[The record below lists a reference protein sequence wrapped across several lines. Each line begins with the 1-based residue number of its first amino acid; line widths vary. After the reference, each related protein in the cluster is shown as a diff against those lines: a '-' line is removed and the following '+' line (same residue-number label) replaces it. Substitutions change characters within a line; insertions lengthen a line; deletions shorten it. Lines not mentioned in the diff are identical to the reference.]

1 MLKFHSLGDGNC
13 LYNTEVVSIMRNFQE
28 GNLDKLFSIKD
39 FRQNIGKLLK
49 KIIEQEVD
57 VKISAIVKNALGK
70 RVTNKSVPRALKVLL
85 EALTT
90 EGQCDWLAL
99 QLIMA
104 PACRAVVIDYLDAV
118 KRITREQ
125 KGVQHE
131 VKKELSQALNQTLE
145 IAMSTSEEETA
156 LELTAHFVGMK
167 AIATKIKA
175 IRSDKTLISFEDK
188 QNALEKWFF
197 EETAEGLQLY
207 LHAPEGISKSGIEAG
222 TLELKVLTHLF
233 YHKVIFYS
241 PGFIDDKNSTT
252 IYAFENEE
260 NAKQIRLMTFKIEKL
275 PDHWNIYF
283 DESPSN
289 KKLIE
294 KYEAQRKKHVEDNYT
309 KQLEANKALIIAE
322 YGSLRRH
329 HKQVYGFCTCEEY
342 FELMG
347 ITKEEYGLSDLT
359 ERDEMQDRGRDAEQ
373 PFELIPERLNQQ
385 ANQNDFDFVEYI
397 CMFLTIASVTA
408 VTCQFLINPLFLPF
422 ITYLFNQTI
431 YASFISIISTATT
444 ISFSILAGLIVTE
457 KYQQEHQNGLLKS
470 DCDHESFSQ
479 QEAQFPFVAQGK
491 SMLHQYKR
499 KPNNQAQDLSG
510 MSTQIENVRGRVL
523 TA

>member
-28 GNLDKLFSIKD
+28 GNLDKLLNIKD
-39 FRQNIGKLLK
+39 FRQNMGKLLK

-57 VKISAIVKNALGK
+57 VKTSEIVKKALGK
-70 RVTNKSVPRALKVLL
+70 RVTNKSVPRALNALL
-85 EALTT
+85 EALTV

-125 KGVQHE
+125 KGVQNE
-131 VKKELSQALNQTLE
+131 VKKELLQALNQTLE
-145 IAMSTSEEETA
+145 IAMSTSEEETS
-156 LELTAHFVGMK
+156 LQLTAHFVGMK
-167 AIATKIKA
+167 AIAAKIKA
-175 IRSDKTLISFEDK
+175 IRNDKTLISFEDK

-197 EETAEGLQLY
+197 EEPAEGLQLY
-207 LHAPEGISKSGIEAG
+207 LHGAYGISKSGIEAG

-233 YHKVIFYS
+233 HHKVVFYS

-260 NAKQIRLMTFKIEKL
+260 NAKQIPRMTFKIEKL

-289 KKLIE
+289 TKLIE
-294 KYEAQRKKHVEDNYT
+294 KYEAQRKKHVEDNYR
-309 KQLEANKALIIAE
+309 KQLEANKASIIAE
-322 YGSLRRH
+322 YGSLHRH
-329 HKQVYGFCTCEEY
+329 HKQVYDYCTCEEY

-347 ITKEEYGLSDLT
+347 ITKEEYGLSNLT
-359 ERDEMQDRGRDAEQ
+359 ERDDIQGRESDREQ
-373 PFELIPERLNQQ
+373 AFELIPQRLNQQ
-385 ANQNDFDFVEYI
+385 QEQNEFDFIEYI

-408 VTCQFLINPLFLPF
+408 VVCQFLINPLFLPF
-422 ITYLFNQTI
+422 MTYLFNQTI
-431 YASFISIISTATT
+431 YASFVSIISTVTT
-444 ISFSILAGLIVTE
+444 ISFSILTGIIVTE
-457 KYQQEHQNGLLKS
+457 KYQQEHHNGILNT
-470 DCDHESFSQ
+470 DCDHENISEN
-479 QEAQFPFVAQGK
+479 EAQFPIAAQSK
-491 SMLHQYKR
+491 SMLHQYKQ
-499 KPNNQAQDLSG
+499 KPNNQVSDDLK
-510 MSTQIENVRGRVL
+510 STEIENVRSRVL
-523 TA
+523 TG